1 MSGSIIVGIVWLSA
15 VPLVGL
21 LIGIW
26 APPPHRGVRRLGRRA
41 VLSMDLVGA
50 QWGRARPVGVLLL
63 ASWAVIIIVIWIL
76 GELAHAL
83 ESTVDRPLFAWFQA
97 RQVDGWSDAWLQI
110 TNIGSPSITG
120 WAAAVGAIG
129 LAILWKL
136 RGLRWWV
143 PGVTIWLGVFAVRYA
158 QFLTKEVV
166 DRGHPPTTLGSWPSG
181 GCARVIVVY
190 GLIMFFVVLC
200 MRNRGRWTWVT
211 WATAT
216 AFLASVQGYA
226 RTYNLEHWFTDVVGG
241 LIFGVL
247 VLGMMIVAHTLLERP
262 LREVVVDAQE
272 QETQEADALR

>member
-1 MSGSIIVGIVWLSA
+1 M
-15 VPLVGL
+15 
-21 LIGIW
+21 
-26 APPPHRGVRRLGRRA
+26 
-41 VLSMDLVGA
+41 
-50 QWGRARPVGVLLL
+50 LLL